1 MDKSNNR
8 RSFLKQLT
16 IGGLGVT
23 TAPGSFLSVEK
34 AKHIQDPEIKTYV
47 PDDEKHSYN
56 GSYSGENLNRIAF
69 PIGGIGAGMFCVEGT
84 GAFSHVSVHH
94 HPQMF
99 NAPDQF
105 SALFVKG
112 IKKGAKVLEGPVPDW
127 KKFGLPG
134 SGNGMAGAN
143 FGLPRFQHAE
153 FKARFPFCHIDLEDS
168 DIPFKVKITAW
179 SPFVP
184 TDEDAS
190 SLPVGAL
197 EYHFENTG
205 NKTHEAVFSYNTR
218 NFMLQRGQR
227 GGIHKIKNGLVLSQ
241 KGQEKEPWR
250 AGDFSVFT
258 DNDNTVG
265 DYCWFRGGWWDPLTM
280 AWEAIKSGDVKANEP
295 IEGEAPGASLYVP
308 FKLAPGEKK
317 TIKLMMAWYVP
328 YSNLK
333 YGKDAT
339 PEEIQA
345 EESCDPASGC
355 CVTSS
360 ALGLSVKDEINE
372 HYRPWYSGQFANIEE
387 VAAYWQKNYAQLR
400 EKSGLFE
407 TAFYS
412 SSLPDE
418 VVEAVAAN
426 LTILKSPTVLRQA
439 DGRFWAFEGC
449 SDNHGCCHGS
459 CTHVWNYAQAIPNL
473 FPRLERSLRYTE
485 FCEDQN
491 AEGHQMFRADLPIR
505 PLHHDFYA
513 AADGQLGGI
522 MKVYRE
528 WRIHGDKEWL
538 KKFYPLAKKS
548 LDYCIKTWDPKRKG
562 IVEEPHHNT
571 YDIEFW
577 GPDGMCTSFYLG
589 ALTAFIQMS
598 RFLDEEVSGYEDL
611 YKKGK
616 AYIEQ
621 KLYNGEYFFQQVE
634 YKNLEAANPAKTSGE
649 TIGGKYSPEALKL
662 LKEEGPK
669 YQYGIGCLSDGI
681 LGAWIAAMCGLDDP
695 VDSRKIKSHL
705 KAVYRYNLKKDL
717 SDHANPQRPAYALGE
732 EGGLL
737 LCTWP
742 KGGKPD
748 LPFVYSDEVW
758 TGIEYQVA
766 AHLMLTGAVEE
777 GLTIVRT
784 CRDRYDGRIRN
795 PFNEY
800 ECGSWYARAMSSY
813 GMLQGLTGVRYDAVD
828 KTLYIDSKIGD
839 FTSFLSTETGFGAV
853 GLKNGEPF
861 LKVAH
866 GKIRPEK
873 VNVSGKE
880 RPYSSL
886 AGGSV

>member
-1 MDKSNNR
+1 MNKNNNR

-23 TAPGSFLSVEK
+23 AAPTSFLTSEK
-34 AKHIQDPEIKTYV
+34 AKQIKDAKLKLNL
-47 PDDEKHSYN
+47 PDAGQHTYN
-56 GSYSGENLNRIAF
+56 GTYTGEYLNRIAF
-69 PIGGIGAGMFCVEGT
+69 PVGGIGAGMFCVEGT

-94 HPQMF
+94 HPEMF

-105 SALFVKG
+105 AAISVKG
-112 IKKGAKVLEGPVPDW
+112 VKNGAKVLEGPVPDW
-127 KKFGLPG
+127 KKFGMPG
-134 SGNGMAGAN
+134 AGNGMAGAN
-143 FGLPRFQHAE
+143 YGLPRFLHAE
-153 FKARFPFCHIDLEDS
+153 FKARFPFCYIDLQDN
-168 DIPFKVKITAW
+168 DIPFKVKIKGW

-197 EYHFENTG
+197 EYHFENTDT
-205 NKTHEAVFSYNTR
+205 KTHEAIFSYNTR
-218 NFMLQRGQR
+218 NFMLEGGQK
-227 GGIHKIKNGLVLSQ
+227 GGIKKITNGLVLSQ
-241 KGQEKEPWR
+241 EGKEKEPWR
-250 AGDFSVFT
+250 AGDFAVFT
-258 DNDNTVG
+258 DDDKTVG

-280 AWEAIKSGDVKANEP
+280 AWETVKNGEVKPNEP
-295 IEGEAPGASLYVP
+295 IEGEAPGASLYLP
-308 FKLAPGEKK
+308 FKLDPGEKK
-317 TIKLMMAWYVP
+317 TIRLMMAWYIP
-328 YSNLK
+328 DSNLRL
-333 YGKDAT
+333 GKNASK
-339 PEEIQA
+339 EEIQA
-345 EESCDPASGC
+345 EKQCDPASGC
-355 CVTSS
+355 CVSS
-360 ALGLSVKDEINE
+360 AEIGLPIDDDSNPK
-372 HYRPWYSGQFANIEE
+372 HYKPWYSSQFANINE
-387 VAAYWQKNYAQLR
+387 VATYWKNNYAQLCI
-400 EKSGLFE
+400 KTGLFE
-407 TAFYS
+407 KSFYAS
-412 SSLPDE
+412 TLPDE
-418 VVEAVAAN
+418 VMEAVAAN

-449 SDNHGCCHGS
+449 SDNNGCCHGS
-459 CTHVWNYAQAIPNL
+459 CTHVWNYAQAVSHL

-528 WRIHGDKEWL
+528 WRIHGDNDWL
-538 KKFYPLAKKS
+538 KKFYPLVKKS

-562 IVEEPHHNT
+562 VVEEPHHNT

-577 GPDGMCTSFYLG
+577 GADGMCTSFYLG
-589 ALTAFIQMS
+589 ALRAIIQMGA
-598 RFLDEEVSGYEDL
+598 FLNEDISTYKTLYENGN
-611 YKKGK
+611 K
-616 AYIEQ
+616 YIEN
-621 KLYNGEYFFQQVE
+621 KLFNGEYFFQDVE
-634 YKNLEAANPAKTSGE
+634 YKNLEAANPAKIAGKTF
-649 TIGGKYSPEALKL
+649 GGKYSPEALKL

-669 YQYGIGCLSDGI
+669 YQYGTGCLSDGI
-681 LGAWIAAMCGLDDP
+681 LGAWIAAMCGLEDP
-695 VDSRKIKSHL
+695 VDKKKIKSHL
-705 KAVYRYNLKKDL
+705 QAVHQYNLKRTL

-766 AHLMLTGAVEE
+766 AHLMLMAEVEK
-777 GLTIVRT
+777 GLEVVRT

-800 ECGSWYARAMSSY
+800 ECGNWYARAMSSY

-828 KTLYIDSKIGD
+828 KTLFIDSQIGD
-839 FTSFLSTETGFGAV
+839 FTTFLSTETGFGNV
-853 GLKNGEPF
+853 GLKNGKPF
-861 LKVAH
+861 LKVVH
-866 GKIRPEK
+866 GKIEPEK
-873 VNVSGKE
+873 VVVSGEEEELKK
-880 RPYSSL
+880 
-886 AGGSV
+886 